1 MPATADRTDLRM
13 RTIDSYVLRQ
23 TLKPLWIALVVGLL
37 VLLVERM
44 LRLLDLVLG
53 AEGPLKVVFEI
64 MAYLVPNY
72 ISLALPMSLLLGVM
86 LAFNRL
92 SRDGEIDAL
101 QGAGVS
107 LARQSRAALLAAV
120 GVAAITLITL
130 GYLKPYGRYAYQT
143 LVFTIGNAAFH
154 TFVQAGV
161 FTRIQDTTFLIKHVR
176 TGDGAFANV
185 FLYEGSGDDSTV
197 VTARS
202 GVLVAP
208 GDGTT
213 PMLRLFDGTR
223 LTVHSGAAQAKQAGS
238 RALPVGVLRF
248 QELRMTLGESET
260 KLFRSRGADEREFTL
275 SELWQRRSQ
284 PPPGVRESDMRAEF
298 HGRLA
303 RVLSVPF
310 LPLLGIPLAL
320 GRRRSERSFG
330 LAVGILVLIIYN
342 QVLDF
347 GENVAETGAIGPV
360 LGLWLPVIVFA
371 SASVCMFRRASE
383 RLPRTLGYGTVS
395 LPASLVGAIER
406 TSAWMAGRRG

>member
-1 MPATADRTDLRM
+1 M
-13 RTIDSYVLRQ
+13 RTIDTYVLRQ
-23 TLKPLWIALVVGLL
+23 TFKPLWIALVVGLL

-53 AEGPLKVVFEI
+53 AQGPLKVVFEI

-72 ISLALPMSLLLGVM
+72 VSLALPMSLLLGVM

-107 LARQSRAALLAAV
+107 LARQSRAALLAAL

-130 GYLKPYGRYAYQT
+130 GYLKPHGRYAYET
-143 LVFTIGNAAFH
+143 LVFTVSNAAFH
-154 TFVQAGV
+154 AFVQAGV
-161 FTRIQDTTFLIKHVR
+161 FTHIQDTTFLIKHVR
-176 TGDGAFANV
+176 PGDGAFANV
-185 FLYEGSGDDSTV
+185 FLYEGTEDGSTV

-202 GVLVAP
+202 GVLVGP
-208 GDGTT
+208 GDGAT

-223 LTVHSGAAQAKQAGS
+223 LTVRNDARQGKQADGS
-238 RALPVGVLRF
+238 ALPVGVLRF

-260 KLFRSRGADEREFTL
+260 KLFRARGADEREFTL
-275 SELWQRRSQ
+275 SELWKRRSQ

-330 LAVGILVLIIYN
+330 LAVGLLVLIIYN

-347 GENVAETGAIGPV
+347 GENVTETGAIGPLV
-360 LGLWLPVIVFA
+360 GLWLPVLAFA
-371 SASVCMFRRASE
+371 SASVWMFRRASE
-383 RLPRTLGYGTVS
+383 RLPSTLGHGTAS
-395 LPASLVGAIER
+395 LPAPLVGAIER
-406 TSAWMAGRRG
+406 TFAWMGRRRG